1 MTTTG
6 QSVGSQTPAPRASPL
21 ERAGSAVYLLG
32 WRIVRRLP
40 EPVVR
45 IIFRRIA
52 DIIWSRRGRSVVQLE
67 RNLARVLG
75 ATTDDPAVRELS
87 RSAMRSYLRYWSEA
101 FRLPSWGRAE
111 VLARIEVEGGDLLH
125 AEYDLGVGV
134 ILALPHTANWD
145 HAGAWVAGDG
155 MPFTTVAE
163 RLRPEA
169 LYDAF
174 VAYRESLGMEV
185 LALEKG
191 SGARVIATLSA
202 RLREG
207 RMVALVADRD
217 LTEAGVEVEF
227 FGHPAKMPAGP
238 AALSVS
244 TGAALVPVTTWYA
257 KKHMHLRIHPK
268 IDQPT
273 HGTRAERISSMTQNL
288 AATFEA
294 SIRAHPEDWH
304 MLQRLWS
311 DDLRLRHTAS
321 GTGRAGEPGHRTP

>member
-1 MTTTG
+1 MTTTRDT
-6 QSVGSQTPAPRASPL
+6 VGSTTPAPRASPL
-21 ERAGSAVYLLG
+21 ERAGAAGYLLG
-32 WRIVRRLP
+32 WRIVRLLP
-40 EPVVR
+40 EPIVR
-45 IIFRRIA
+45 ILFRRIA
-52 DIIWSRRGRSVVQLE
+52 DLIWSRRGRSVVQLE

-75 ATTDDPAVRELS
+75 ATTEDPAVRVLS
-87 RSAMRSYLRYWSEA
+87 KSAMRSYLRYWSEA
-101 FRLPSWGRAE
+101 FRLPTWGREE
-111 VLARIEVEGGDLLH
+111 VLARIKVEGADYLH
-125 AEYDLGVGV
+125 AQYDLGVGV

-174 VAYRESLGMEV
+174 VSYREGLGMEV

-207 RMVALVADRD
+207 RMIALVADRD

-227 FGHPAKMPAGP
+227 FGHPAKLPAGP

-244 TGAALVPVTTWYA
+244 TGAALIPVTTWYA
-257 KKHMHLRIHPK
+257 DKHMHLRIHPK
-268 IDQPT
+268 IEQPT
-273 HGTRAERISSMTQNL
+273 HGTRAMRIAEMTQSL

-321 GTGRAGEPGHRTP
+321 GTGRADQSGPAPA